1 MTATAATAKA
11 LKKAALLAA
20 FLGLALGLGLR
31 AQGPGGGGYFIPG
44 DAKAGM
50 KTFFDKGCIRCHAV
64 LGEGGKSAPDLGRAP
79 AGHLSAAEL
88 VAAMWNHAPQM
99 WTRMQEEKVTP
110 PAFNASE
117 MTNLFA
123 FLYSVRSMDEPGDT
137 E

>member
-50 KTFFDKGCIRCHAV
+50 KTFFDKGCVRCHAV
-64 LGEGGKSAPDLGRAP
+64 LGEGGQRAPDLARAP
-79 AGHLSAAEL
+79 SGHLSAADL
-88 VAAMWNHAPQM
+88 VGAMWNHAPQM
-99 WTRMQEEKVTP
+99 GEK
-110 PAFNASE
+110 A
-117 MTNLFA
+117 
-123 FLYSVRSMDEPGDT
+123 RQG
-137 E
+137 